1 MLSRTHS
8 ISQLNTTTS
17 AQADSAANFP
27 LPGDGRGVLVTRV
40 GNDAGAFSLSHSSLG
55 GSLATDDASE
65 PCLCYQQRRAAVLL
79 DVSLATMRRLIAD
92 GLIKTVRI
100 EPKIV
105 LVPREELTRFVRE
118 NANAMGSLRAEK
130 RRGRGGV
137 R

>member
-1 MLSRTHS
+1 MLSRTRTNP
-8 ISQLNTTTS
+8 QLNTTTP

-27 LPGDGRGVLVTRV
+27 FDGDGRGVLVTRV
-40 GNDAGAFSLSHSSLG
+40 GNDAGAFSSLSSLG

-105 LVPREELTRFVRE
+105 LVPREELTRFVKD
-118 NANAMGSLRAEK
+118 NANAMGSLRGEK

>member
-8 ISQLNTTTS
+8 ISELNTTTP
-17 AQADSAANFP
+17 AQAGSAANFP
-27 LPGDGRGVLVTRV
+27 FDGDGRGVLITRV
-40 GNDAGAFSLSHSSLG
+40 GNDAGAFSSHSSLG

-92 GLIKTVRI
+92 GLVKVVRI

-105 LVPREELTRFVRE
+105 LVPHDELRRFVRE
-118 NANAMGSLRAEK
+118 NAGAMKSLRSEK
-130 RRGRGGV
+130 RRGRGA
-137 R
+137 RP